1 LTTEEER
8 VYNPL
13 SRESYEAIA
22 YNAIGRASEVN
33 NLTAYGL
40 SHSTGNSGWS
50 VGFMQWDFGQ
60 PSRGER
66 ADDMLARYQQWA
78 PENQRYSDNEIASLS
93 TRLTTRGQVGND
105 LTTDEKLRLNGFLRS
120 DEGRQFV
127 GELDRQQTERKW
139 NNVGQPLSQIEWL
152 RTLNETE
159 PQQVAEIVAM
169 TSKLYNQNERR
180 GGLLIEH
187 LQQNNL
193 TSDQTR
199 DWIGAEGIDG
209 LNQNARE
216 AIVSGRDKALT
227 GVRLMNALEVGD
239 GQISRMWQ
247 EEMYQNQNLGL
258 NQNFNTSASVQL
270 LDKMMRDPLNGERI
284 RAQIDEDAPR
294 RQVVMAGGATET
306 ARVELNNQGVLST
319 RSPSGIES
327 SLTPNGWVR
336 NDLQITPEAQP
347 LQQREVDR
355 QDHSDRGRAP
365 IIPRQAPR
373 NSPEEVMGNGENPL
387 LDQVPRPQRPIQHNQ
402 ADQNILPVTA
412 PTASDDKR
420 DDKQVVGVTTGLQL
434 GNDFREKG
442 HPGNAAYEN
451 MLHEV
456 KRMETTNGI
465 AHGPNSELVAAA
477 LLVKAEQSKFR
488 TAEIVRMEPDGMVST
503 LKLSLNEPIP
513 KLSVDPKEVVAQGQ
527 SFEKSTQLWAQARS
541 PHYASDAP
549 AAERTL
555 DQVKALAQMTPMDQ
569 TLFEKIRQNV
579 PSHIS
584 DDVVA
589 KAMLQTKEDGI
600 LTADKIGTVDMAG
613 DSIMVRGQTAVKRS
627 VTDVSEPAA
636 PMADTAKQT
645 ESFNQQLAIDQRLA
659 QEQALAKKQEQENQG
674 AIQKM
679 GGGAAMG

>member
-1 LTTEEER
+1 MTTEEER

-13 SRESYEAIA
+13 TRETYEAIA

-33 NLTAYGL
+33 NLSAYGL

-66 ADDMLARYQQWA
+66 ANDMLARYQLWA
-78 PENQRYSDNEIASLS
+78 PENQRFSDNEIASLS

-105 LTTDEKLRLNGFLRS
+105 LSADEKSRLNGFLRS

-152 RTLNETE
+152 RTLSETE

-180 GGLLIEH
+180 GSLLIEH

-199 DWIGAEGIDG
+199 DWIGAEGING

-227 GVRLMNALEVGD
+227 GIRLMNALEVGD

-284 RAQIDEDAPR
+284 RAQIDENAPR

-306 ARVELNNQGVLST
+306 ARVELNSQGVLST
-319 RSPSGIES
+319 RSPNGVES

-336 NDLQITPEAQP
+336 NNMQVNPEAQP

-355 QDHSDRGRAP
+355 HDHSDRGRAP
-365 IIPRQAPR
+365 IAPR
-373 NSPEEVMGNGENPL
+373 EPLRNQPEEPGNRENRP
-387 LDQVPRPQRPIQHNQ
+387 LDQTPRPQRPIQQSQ
-402 ADQNILPVTA
+402 AAESVSAVTVSN
-412 PTASDDKR
+412 ASNDS
-420 DDKQVVGVTTGLQL
+420 QVIGPTTGLQMA
-434 GNDFREKG
+434 NDFRDKN
-442 HPGNAAYEN
+442 HPGNARYER

-456 KRMETTNGI
+456 EGMETTKGI
-465 AHGPNSELVAAA
+465 PHGPNTSLIAAA
-477 LLVKAEQSKFR
+477 LMVKAEQNKFYV
-488 TAEIVRMEPDGMVST
+488 AEIVRMEPDGQISA
-503 LKLSLNEPIP
+503 LKINPFGPAP
-513 KLSVDPKEVVAQGQ
+513 KVTVDPKAVIAQGQ
-527 SFEKSTQLWAQARS
+527 SIEKSSELWLQARS
-541 PHYASDAP
+541 GHYVSDAP
-549 AAERTL
+549 VAERTQAQVNAL
-555 DQVKALAQMTPMDQ
+555 SQMNGVDQA
-569 TLFEKIRQNV
+569 LFEKIRQNV
-579 PSHIS
+579 PSQIS

-589 KAMLQTKEDGI
+589 KAALEAKKEGVSNVDQI
-600 LTADKIGTVDMAG
+600 DKVAMAG
-613 DSIMVRGQTAVKRS
+613 DNIAVKSRS
-627 VTDVSEPAA
+627 PGTRSMTDANEPAA
-636 PMADTAKQT
+636 PMPETAKQT

-659 QEQALAKKQEQENQG
+659 QEQALARKQDQDNQG
-674 AIQKM
+674 PTRHM
-679 GGGAAMG
+679 PGGMAQG